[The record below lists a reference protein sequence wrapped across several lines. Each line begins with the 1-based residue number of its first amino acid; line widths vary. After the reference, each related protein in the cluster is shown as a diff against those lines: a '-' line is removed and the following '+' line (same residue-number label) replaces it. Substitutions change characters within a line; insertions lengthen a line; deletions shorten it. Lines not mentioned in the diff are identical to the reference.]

1 MSSSKEIEDKAINH
15 LRLFLEDSDSLSPFI
30 AENDKGPC
38 WDGHI
43 DIYKKGYKDIKEHL
57 IEPVPI
63 QIKGKEV
70 HYIGDICKYSVE
82 VLDLKAYLHT
92 PTLFIVC
99 QIHKKSKERKL
110 FYIFLLPE
118 DIKHL
123 LKGRSSQYSVTVRL
137 HPMPDLHTFEDYI
150 MVFIGNKRKQ
160 LAFAD
165 KNTLSMKDVIS
176 RGINNFSF
184 VAPRKMDPI
193 SLIKYMSSHFSYLY
207 AQIDKDLNIEVPI
220 AEGPAKIIIETD
232 MPLSVCADNRVFY
245 ESCHKKI
252 ENGICTLTA
261 GNLLTIEYP
270 IEDVCHS
277 FTMKINSHADLLD
290 EKIKEEE
297 FVLAI
302 LKTKQISIGEVDF
315 EVNGEGNVN
324 DIQNRINFWKD
335 IQKLL
340 NLLHVKKQLLVNEI
354 KEDQWS
360 YIKILIE
367 TIVNK
372 TPVQLAGQKST
383 PINFEFGNLHLL
395 IWCIVNK
402 DDWCMFGDYFDGT
415 CDHICQV
422 RPPKGKPLFATVYS
436 YLRKDKLW
444 EVVDNIDFEQI
455 VPKTKA
461 LLEKNEQVYEIAN
474 QDALSMIMAADNLS
488 DKETYKTKLLLSKA
502 KELTEWCC
510 ENDIVKN
517 KVMHRLNILQIIKRE
532 RDFNNDETDDL
543 LTISDSESETPIF
556 RLAASMLLEDKK
568 RYAALKPIVDKEDL
582 KMLQTLPIWKYTL
595 EDKCSVKIN
604 LKC

>member
-38 WDGHI
+38 WDGYI
-43 DIYKKGYKDIKEHL
+43 IVYKKGYRDNKKYL
-57 IEPVPI
+57 IEQVLI
-63 QIKGKEV
+63 QVKGKEV
-70 HYIGDICKYSVE
+70 YEISDKCKYPIAVT
-82 VLDLKAYLHT
+82 DLKAYLHN

-99 QIHKKSKERKL
+99 QIHKKSQERKL
-110 FYIFLLPE
+110 FYISLLPE
-118 DIKHL
+118 AIKHL
-123 LKGRSSQYSVTVRL
+123 LKGRASQYSVTVNL
-137 HPMPDLHTFEDYI
+137 KPMPDLHTFEDYMMI
-150 MVFIGNKRKQ
+150 FIGDKRKQ
-160 LAFAD
+160 MAFAD

-176 RGINNFSF
+176 RGIKNFSF
-184 VAPRKMDPI
+184 VAPRKMDSI

-220 AEGPAKIIIETD
+220 ADGPAKMIFETD

-261 GNLLTIEYP
+261 GNFMTIEYP
-270 IEDVCHS
+270 IGDICHS
-277 FTMKINSHADLLD
+277 FTMKINSKADLLD

-315 EVNGEGNVN
+315 EVNGEGNVD

-335 IQKLL
+335 IKELL
-340 NLLHVKKQLLVNEI
+340 NVLHVKKQLSVNEI
-354 KEDQWS
+354 KGNQWL
-360 YIKILIE
+360 YIKILIK
-367 TIVNK
+367 TIIYK
-372 TPVQLAGQKST
+372 TPVQLSGQKST

-402 DDWCMFGDYFDGT
+402 NDWCMFGDYFDGT
-415 CDHICQV
+415 CDLICQV

-474 QDALSMIMAADNLS
+474 QDALSMIIAADNLL
-488 DKETYKTKLLLSKA
+488 DKDTYKTKLLLSKA
-502 KELTEWCC
+502 KELTEWCY

-517 KVMHRLNILQIIKRE
+517 KVMYKLNIMQIIKRE
-532 RDFNNDETDDL
+532 RDFNNDETNDL

-556 RLAASMLLEDKK
+556 RLAASMLLGDKK
-568 RYAALKPIVDKEDL
+568 RYEALKPIVDKEDL

-595 EDKCSVKIN
+595 EDKI
-604 LKC
+604 